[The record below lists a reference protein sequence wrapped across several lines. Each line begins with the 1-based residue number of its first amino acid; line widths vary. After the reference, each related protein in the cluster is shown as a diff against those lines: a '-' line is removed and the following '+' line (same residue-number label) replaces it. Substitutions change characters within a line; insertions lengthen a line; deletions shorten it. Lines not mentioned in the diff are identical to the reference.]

1 MSLNKVLEQV
11 VAKQAEHEAA
21 VNQAKKI
28 GRELESLESIAAE
41 MLGATGMDRVVCAGK
56 SWRLE
61 ESVYVSVPKINR
73 EDVMKAAI
81 AEGIADELTTV
92 NTTTLKA
99 WLLERRGGEA
109 GEQSIAEGTA
119 FVGLISEYREVRLRC
134 RTSV

>member
-1 MSLNKVLEQV
+1 MSLNVVLEQV

-28 GRELESLESIAAE
+28 GKELESLESMAAE
-41 MLGATGMDRVVCAGK
+41 LLGATGMDRVVCAGK

-61 ESVYVSVPKINR
+61 ESIYVSVPKINR
-73 EDVMKAAI
+73 EEVMKAAI

-109 GEQSIAEGTA
+109 GEQSIADGTA